1 MVNQN
6 DRNSG
11 VIEEFRKN
19 EGKVS
24 GRFEG
29 RPVLLITTTGAKS
42 GQARTTPVMYLADG
56 DRWLIFASKAGS
68 PRNPDW
74 YHNLVANPDV
84 TIEVGTEAI
93 EANAAIADAGERD
106 TSYAKQVSL
115 YPQFGE
121 YEQKTTRKIP
131 VVILT
136 RKA

>member
-6 DRNSG
+6 DRNPG

-106 TSYAKQVSL
+106 TFYAKQVSL

>member
-1 MVNQN
+1 MTNQN
-6 DRNSG
+6 DRNLG
-11 VIEEFRKN
+11 VIEEFRTN
-19 EGKVS
+19 EGRVG

-42 GQARTTPVMYLADG
+42 GQAHTTPVMYLADG
-56 DRWLIFASKAGS
+56 DRWLIFASKAGA

-74 YHNLVANPDV
+74 FHNLVANPDV
-84 TIEVGTEAI
+84 TIEVGTETI
-93 EANAAIADAGERD
+93 EANSAIAEPGERD
-106 TSYAKQVSL
+106 ALYAKQVSL

-131 VVILT
+131 VIILT